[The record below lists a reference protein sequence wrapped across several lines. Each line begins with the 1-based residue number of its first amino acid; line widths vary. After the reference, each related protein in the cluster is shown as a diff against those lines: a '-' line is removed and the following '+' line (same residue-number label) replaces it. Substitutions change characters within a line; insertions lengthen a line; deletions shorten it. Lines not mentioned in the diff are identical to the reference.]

1 MSLDRGRFG
10 GDAPDHEIAVGPQTK
25 IERVPDPSRE
35 QHHAGNLVVQRALAE
50 EGPRICPFAAVDEAD
65 ALLAERG
72 WHGDTLEGADID
84 RQPVL
89 RRRRI
94 EQLDDAI
101 VCRTLN
107 GQVAS
112 DGSQVDA
119 GGDGDRSR
127 FRKTGV
133 RPHD

>member
-65 ALLAERG
+65 AILAERG
-72 WHGDTLEGADID
+72 GDRAAAS
-84 RQPVL
+84 QNA
-89 RRRRI
+89 RR
-94 EQLDDAI
+94 
-101 VCRTLN
+101 
-107 GQVAS
+107 
-112 DGSQVDA
+112 
-119 GGDGDRSR
+119 GGRLGVDGDI
-127 FRKTGV
+127 TN
-133 RPHD
+133 